1 MAGVTLVPY
10 SAEWPRMF
18 ADLAAELQ
26 PAFAPLPVSLE
37 HIGSTSVPGLYAK
50 PVLDLLLGAETLADI
65 ESRIPALARLGFE
78 YVSKYEREIP
88 DRRYFVRSAPNA
100 LRVHLHGVVRGGKLW
115 RDHLAFRDA
124 LRTDTGLRERYQ
136 ALKLHLAA
144 VHADDKAAYSGAK
157 GPFIRSVMDSLK
169 G

>member
-1 MAGVTLVPY
+1 
-10 SAEWPRMF
+10 MF
-18 ADLAAELQ
+18 AALAEELR
-26 PAFAPLPVSLE
+26 PVFSPLPVSLE
-37 HIGSTSVPGLYAK
+37 HIGSTSVPGLAAK
-50 PVLDLLLGAETLADI
+50 PVIDLLLGAETLHSI
-65 ESRIPALARLGFE
+65 ETRVPALAQIGFE
-78 YVSKYEREIP
+78 YVSKYEHEIP

-136 ALKLHLAA
+136 ALKLHLAT
-144 VHADDKAAYSGAK
+144 VHADDKAAYSEAK

>member
-1 MAGVTLVPY
+1 MAGVSIAPY
-10 SAEWPRMF
+10 SAEWPKMF
-18 ADLAAELQ
+18 AALAEELQ
-26 PAFAPLPVSLE
+26 PVFAPLPVSLE
-37 HIGSTSVPGLYAK
+37 HIGSTSVPGLSAK

-78 YVSKYEREIP
+78 YVSRYEREIP

-124 LRTDTGLRERYQ
+124 LRTDAGLRERYQ

-157 GPFIRSVMDSLK
+157 GPFIRSVMDSAK